1 MWRARPQL
9 SPICKRK
16 ATQTV
21 GDQQATR
28 QPSPAVA
35 HRPGSPG
42 TLDQNFNKMKTISC
56 AGSELI
62 FNLLHAAPIRRSS
75 IPAAARCSLQLE
87 RPCTSLAWCL
97 SSYMTPLSTAYVT
110 SACIRAGVL
119 AAARCCCCSWS
130 GPAPAWRGTPAAAAR
145 SPSRRPAATTS
156 CTSTTSRSHRRGLPF
171 LAPLSCL
178 ACPVLLAPCLSF
190 PSPFFVTFCC
200 PSPPFPAFSPL
211 PRSLPF

>member
-1 MWRARPQL
+1 VTRQTAAVANLQAQGHADCGRP
-9 SPICKRK
+9 
-16 ATQTV
+16 A
-21 GDQQATR
+21 GDQAAFTCCGASAGIAGHSRPKFQQDEDHFLCRIRTDF
-28 QPSPAVA
+28 QP
-35 HRPGSPG
+35 
-42 TLDQNFNKMKTISC
+42 
-56 AGSELI
+56 
-62 FNLLHAAPIRRSS
+62 
-75 IPAAARCSLQLE
+75 
-87 RPCTSLAWCL
+87 
-97 SSYMTPLSTAYVT
+97 
-110 SACIRAGVL
+110 IRAGVL